1 MSGHDRDVLIIGG
14 GISGLANAWW
24 LAREGLSVEVW
35 EAEHRVGG
43 KIKSS
48 RQKGYLTERAAAMVM
63 NFRPEVAGLVHET
76 GLEDV
81 KTSRMPI
88 AEARR
93 YLLHQ
98 GDLKALPMRLGA
110 MLASPIWSARGKLRL
125 LFEPFI
131 LTSGGKDESVSD
143 FVCRRFGREVL
154 EKAMEPFVSGTLA
167 ADPDQT
173 SAEAALPRL
182 TALEKRYGSIT
193 AGILINRI
201 LRRRT
206 ACVTD
211 TFSFRGG
218 ISTLVNVL
226 ARAPGIN
233 TYTGHRVEEL
243 VKQDDGW
250 FISAKTADGHRSIN
264 VQHVIVSTPAPAAAV
279 LLKPLDKELA
289 ELLGGID
296 YAAVTVVHAGMDRGD
311 IGHPLDGTGFLTPR
325 REGHVLTGNLWMSS
339 LFPDRAPEGKVL
351 LTSYLGGARSP
362 QIKDWDDDRMVDEM
376 LRTLRPLLGL
386 KGMPEMLRINRHKQA
401 LPLYHGAY
409 QSRMQSIISRLKNLP
424 GLHLEANYKG
434 GVSVRDRLACGRSLA
449 QQVVAE
455 RQRFCAGRNK
465 NANERLTLS
474 EMMGTVHVHETK

>member
-1 MSGHDRDVLIIGG
+1 MSGHDCDVLVIGG

-24 LAREGLSVEVW
+24 LAREGLSVQVW
-35 EAEHRVGG
+35 EAEQRAGG
-43 KIKSS
+43 KILSS
-48 RQKGYLTERAAAMVM
+48 RQDGYLTERAAAMVM
-63 NFRPEVAGLVHET
+63 NFRPEVVDLVRET

-81 KTSRMPI
+81 KTSRLPI

-98 GDLKALPMRLGA
+98 GELKALPMRLGA
-110 MLASPIWSARGKLRL
+110 MLASPIWSTRGKLRL

-182 TALEKRYGSIT
+182 TALEKRYGSIA
-193 AGILINRI
+193 AGILVNRL

-218 ISTLVNVL
+218 ISSLVESL
-226 ARAPGIN
+226 ASTPGIN
-233 TYTGHRVEEL
+233 TSTGYRVEAL
-243 VKQDDGW
+243 VKLDDGW
-250 FISAKTADGHRSIN
+250 SVSAKTAGGHRSLTA
-264 VQHVIVSTPAPAAAV
+264 QHVIVSTPAPAAAA
-279 LLKPLDKELA
+279 LLKPLDKKLA
-289 ELLGGID
+289 ELLDGIN
-296 YAAVTVVHAGMDRGD
+296 YAAITVVHAGMDCSD
-311 IGHPLDGTGFLTPR
+311 VAHPLDGTGFLTPR
-325 REGHVLTGNLWMSS
+325 CEGHALSGNLWMSS

-362 QIKDWDDDRMVDEM
+362 QVKDWDDDHIVDEM
-376 LRTLRPLLGL
+376 MSTLRPLLGL
-386 KGMPEMLRINRHKQA
+386 KGAPEMLRINRHRQA

-409 QSRMQSIISRLKNLP
+409 QARMQSIASCLKNHA

-434 GVSVRDRLACGRSLA
+434 GVSVRDRLARGRSLA
-449 QQVVAE
+449 QEILAE
-455 RQRFCAGRNK
+455 RQWSSAGHNK
-465 NANERLTLS
+465 GCDELLTLS
-474 EMMGTVHVHETK
+474 AMMGTVEAHETK